1 MTRCFTQNKNKPK
14 LLQSLLQLHHNQS
27 HLGLFVLQ
35 YNEYRYTVKFK
46 YGDYLNVELC
56 AGVHACEQKWTLST
70 NMWISLNSVKGGCV
84 TNKILTE
91 LCLFLPCLSCRICS
105 PIVCSLSYI
114 VKGWISEIRIYC
126 RVTVKARIVFRPIK
140 AIFSPSMCVDRVRK
154 SIETLFSSFALS
166 KKCLFNWILA

>member
-46 YGDYLNVELC
+46 YGDSLNIELIC
-56 AGVHACEQKWTLST
+56 VFVGVHASEQKWTLST

-91 LCLFLPCLSCRICS
+91 LCLFLPCLSCIICS
-105 PIVCSLSYI
+105 PKVCCLSYI
-114 VKGWISEIRIYC
+114 VKGGILEIRIYC

-140 AIFSPSMCVDRVRK
+140 AIFSQSMCVDRVRK
-154 SIETLFSSFALS
+154 SIETLFSSFSLS
-166 KKCLFNWILA
+166 